1 MQADNWQR
9 FCRYLFYSEELGL
22 ELDISKIHFA
32 DDYLPGMENRMKI
45 VYAQIDKLEQGE
57 IFNPDENRMV
67 GHYWLRCPQ
76 LAPRPEITREINST
90 IAAVKHFASQIH
102 NGILR
107 GQNGRSFGNVLLIG
121 IGGSS
126 LGPKFLAQ
134 ALSQPG
140 DKLKTFFLDNT
151 DPDGMDMVFEELKD
165 QLDRTLT
172 IVISKSGG
180 TIETRNAME
189 EVRYLYRQKGLDFS
203 KHAVSI
209 TRAGSALD
217 KTSRQEQ
224 WLAAFP
230 MWDWVGGRTS
240 VLSAVGLLPLA
251 LQGVN
256 IDLLLQGARKCD
268 EITRRPLTLKNPS
281 ALLALMW
288 YAVTGG
294 KGGKEMVILPYKDRL
309 QLLTPYLQQLI
320 MESLGKETDLEG
332 KVVRHG
338 ITVYGNKGSTDQHS
352 YLQQLLDGPDNF
364 FVTFI
369 EVLKDRQDSSLRIA
383 DNSTSGDYLQAF
395 LLGTRKAL
403 TLKGRQ
409 SITITIPEINEFA
422 LGVLLALFERA
433 VSMYA
438 LLVNINAYHQPAV
451 ELGKKQAGEII
462 ALKNKAVGVLWA
474 HKGQKYNVETL
485 ASELGPETDKETLYK
500 ILRHLSHNPQNR
512 ISAEIENPEATD
524 VSLASIYYQAH

>member
-1 MQADNWQR
+1 MQANSWQR
-9 FCRYLFYSEELGL
+9 FCRYLFNNEELKL
-22 ELDISKIHFA
+22 ELDISKIRFT
-32 DDYLPGMENRMKI
+32 DQYFSQMEDRMNT
-45 VYAQIDKLEQGE
+45 VYAQINKLEQGE

-67 GHYWLRCPQ
+67 GHYWLRCPE
-76 LAPRPEITREINST
+76 LAPKPDITQEITST
-90 IAAVKHFASQIH
+90 IAGIKEFVSQVHKGVIC
-102 NGILR
+102 GER
-107 GQNGRSFGNVLLIG
+107 GRPFSNVLLIG

-134 ALSQPG
+134 ALSQPS
-140 DKLKTFFLDNT
+140 DRMQPFYIDNT
-151 DPDGMDMVFEELKD
+151 DPDGMDIVFDKLKNNLD
-165 QLDRTLT
+165 QTLT

-180 TIETRNAME
+180 TVETRNAME
-189 EVRYLYRQKGLDFS
+189 ETRVFYRQKGLDFA

-209 TRAGSALD
+209 TQAGSLLD
-217 KTSRQEQ
+217 KIRLQEQ
-224 WLAAFP
+224 WLAGFP

-251 LQGVN
+251 LQGID
-256 IDLLLQGARKCD
+256 IDLLLQGAGKCD
-268 EITRRPLTLKNPS
+268 EITRHPLTFKNPS

-288 YAVTGG
+288 YVVTGG

-320 MESLGKETDLEG
+320 MESLGKETDLDG
-332 KVVRHG
+332 QVVRQG
-338 ITVYGNKGSTDQHS
+338 IAVYGNKGSTDQHS

-369 EVLKDRQDSSLRIA
+369 EVLKDREHASLKIA

-409 SITITIPEINEFA
+409 SITITIREINEFT

-438 LLVNINAYHQPAV
+438 LLININAYHQPAV
-451 ELGKKQAGEII
+451 ELGKKQANEAIE
-462 ALKNKAVGVLWA
+462 LKNKVLNCLQA
-474 HKGQKYNVETL
+474 NKGHKYNVETL
-485 ASELGPETDKETLYK
+485 ASELGPETDRETLYK
-500 ILRHLSHNPQNR
+500 ILRHLIHNSENGIKAVIEGANR
-512 ISAEIENPEATD
+512 EYY
-524 VSLASIYYQAH
+524 VSIN